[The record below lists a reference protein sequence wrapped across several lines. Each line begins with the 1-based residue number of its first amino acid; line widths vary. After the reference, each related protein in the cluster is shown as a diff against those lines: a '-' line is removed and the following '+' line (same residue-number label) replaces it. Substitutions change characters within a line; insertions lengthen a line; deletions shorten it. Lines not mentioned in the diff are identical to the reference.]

1 MDRQQLIKLGLLA
14 IALVGLVYVINLYS
28 KKQNVVN
35 NGHMDGFYG
44 DSLDGGNELYED
56 SDNNDNTTG
65 SGDSGDGDSGDGDS
79 GNEDSG
85 NGDSGNGDS
94 GESQEGFQNGAP
106 QGVMASDPMGQNEVF
121 QFLDT
126 QKQQSGEFGLSG
138 NQYPKDCF
146 PKDQL
151 SPGELLPG
159 DANSKW
165 AQSVPAGQGELGDQ
179 NFLTAGHHVG
189 VNTVGQTLRNAN
201 RQLRSEPPNPQVK
214 VSPWLQT
221 TIEADTNRRP
231 MEIGGCQ

>member
-35 NGHMDGFYG
+35 GGHMDGFEG
-44 DSLDGGNELYED
+44 QAACPDGQVRNDQNVCVDQQAPTED
-56 SDNNDNTTG
+56 F
-65 SGDSGDGDSGDGDS
+65 
-79 GNEDSG
+79 ED
-85 NGDSGNGDS
+85 DV
-94 GESQEGFQNGAP
+94 EVYQEGPTEQFDNQQNENKEGFENHSP

-121 QFLDT
+121 QFLNNDQ
-126 QKQQSGEFGLSG
+126 QKSGEFGLSG

-151 SPGELLPG
+151 TPGELLPG

-231 MEIGGCQ
+231 MEIGGCN

>member
-28 KKQNVVN
+28 KKQNVVS
-35 NGHMDGFYG
+35 NGHMDGFEDPIQAGPPTENYAEG
-44 DSLDGGNELYED
+44 DDCTTPDGVEGEENAAGECVQK
-56 SDNNDNTTG
+56 SDGT
-65 SGDSGDGDSGDGDS
+65 
-79 GNEDSG
+79 
-85 NGDSGNGDS
+85 
-94 GESQEGFQNGAP
+94 EGFESGAP
-106 QGVMASDPMGQNEVF
+106 QGIMASDPMGQNEVF
-121 QFLDT
+121 QFLGDN
-126 QKQQSGEFGLSG
+126 KQQSGEFGLSG

-159 DANSKW
+159 SANSKW

-221 TIEADTNRRP
+221 TIETDTNRRP